1 MIKDNYQC
9 SSCGA
14 NWTNYEYSNDCME
27 CGCGAMERSCII
39 CGGHCGSVY
48 KRSIIDSWDT
58 KEAQWIGSCN
68 LSVAEQLKFIKDFI
82 KKNY

>member
-14 NWTNYEYSNDCME
+14 KWTSYEYSNDCME
-27 CGCGAMERSCII
+27 CGGGAMERSCII
-39 CGGHCGSVY
+39 CGGNCGSVY
-48 KRSIIDSWDT
+48 KRAVIDSWDT

-68 LSVAEQLKFIKDFI
+68 LSAAEQLKFMKDYI